1 MCDTIVAMPGYTKN
15 GKMLFAKN
23 SDRHPNEPQ
32 FLQHFKAKDYTMS
45 GRPYVELTYI
55 VIPQVAHTYEIT
67 ISRPSWM
74 WGGEFGFNEFGLNIG
89 NEAVFTKEKYIKG
102 DGITGMDMLRL
113 ALERCKTAVEALY
126 FLIVALEKYPQG
138 GNCGYGKSFYYHNSF
153 LIADGN
159 DAYVLETA
167 GKYWAY
173 KKVKDYFA
181 ISNCLCLSDYDECH
195 PELIE
200 NAIKRH
206 WCKSKEDFD
215 FVKCY
220 SEPVF
225 TNFAKGRQRRAMA
238 MEKLSKGSPDIKSF
252 IGIMRSHGG
261 RAKDGFA
268 EVGSIC
274 MHAGG
279 LIGDNTTASYVA
291 EIDGN
296 DSLYFVT
303 ESSMPCISIYKPL
316 SMCSNHYIAEEGQE
330 NRGVEFWLNRE
341 KLMRYFISGTMPI
354 NEFRQQG
361 RVIEEMCIDDFVS
374 ARPDE
379 RLAVS
384 ENGFEQEER
393 LVMRNLT
400 HAKTLQISFT
410 RGSLFYR
417 LFWKHAT
424 KKLISTSIKNKI
436 KA

>member
-1 MCDTIVAMPGYTKN
+1 MCDTLVALPCYTKN

-32 FLQHFKAKDYTMS
+32 FLQHFKAKDYNMS
-45 GRPYVELTYI
+45 ERPFVELTYI
-55 VIPQVAHTYEIT
+55 VIPQAAHTYEIT

-89 NEAVFTKEKYIKG
+89 NEAVFTKEKYLKA

-113 ALERCKTAVEALY
+113 ALERCKTALEALY
-126 FLIVALEKYPQG
+126 FLIVTLEKYPQG
-138 GNCGYGKSFYYHNSF
+138 GNCGYGKPFYYHNSF
-153 LIADGN
+153 LIADTT

-200 NAIKRH
+200 NAIKHR
-206 WCKSKEDFD
+206 WCKSEEDFD

-220 SEPVF
+220 SDPIY
-225 TNFAKGRQRRAMA
+225 TKFAKGRQRRAMA
-238 MEKLSKGSPDIKSF
+238 MEKLSKGAPDIKTI
-252 IGIMRSHGG
+252 IGIMRSHAGG
-261 RAKDGFA
+261 AKDGFA

-291 EIDGN
+291 EIDGK
-296 DSLYFVT
+296 DSLYFAT
-303 ESSMPCISIYKPL
+303 ESSMPCISIYKPVL
-316 SMCSNHYIAEEGQE
+316 LRGNQYIAEAGEELKGIE
-330 NRGVEFWLNRE
+330 YWLNRE
-341 KLMRYFISGTMPI
+341 KLMRYFISGTMSI

-361 RVIEEMCIDDFVS
+361 RVTEEMCIDDFIS

-384 ENGFEQEER
+384 ENAFEQEER
-393 LVMRNLT
+393 LVMRNLI
-400 HAKTLQISFT
+400 HARTLPISFT
-410 RGSLFYR
+410 RGPLFYR
-417 LFWKHAT
+417 LYWKHAT
-424 KKLISTSIKNKI
+424 RTLIGRAKKNRYGT
-436 KA
+436 